1 MPDTNTPEMISELLG
16 SVQVF
21 SSAMR
26 DVLEEKLLRETARG
40 RLTFSRFKLLKLV
53 AFTDSHTIGDVAAF
67 LGVSNTAASKAVD
80 KLVRRRLLRRTEAHA
95 DRRASELSL
104 TGEGRRL
111 LSAYEAAR
119 DRKLTEIFSACVPEQ
134 LRGTV
139 ATLDALSANIVDHTA
154 NPQELCFQCG
164 IYFREKCRLRELVR
178 RTCFYQKHKVR
189 KAGES
194 AVDSGGGT
202 EARVQRPLP
211 GKAA

>member
-21 SSAMR
+21 SGAVRS
-26 DVLEEKLLRETARG
+26 VLEEKLLRETAGG

-53 AFTDSHTIGDVAAF
+53 AVTDSRTIGDVAAF

-80 KLVRRRLLRRTEAHA
+80 KLVRRRLLRRTEGHT

-119 DRKLTEIFSACVPEQ
+119 DEKLTEIFSACVPEQ
-134 LRGTV
+134 LCGTV
-139 ATLDALSANIVDHTA
+139 ATLDRLSANLVDHTA

-164 IYFREKCRLRELVR
+164 IYFREKCLLRELVR
-178 RTCFYQKHKVR
+178 RTCFYQKHKAR
-189 KAGES
+189 KAAES
-194 AVDSGGGT
+194 AVDGAGGAET
-202 EARVQRPLP
+202 HVQRALP
-211 GKAA
+211 DTAT

>member
-1 MPDTNTPEMISELLG
+1 MPDTNTPEMISDLLG

-26 DVLEEKLLRETARG
+26 DVLEDKLLRETARG
-40 RLTFSRFKLLKLV
+40 RLTFSRLKLLKLV

-80 KLVRRRLLRRTEAHA
+80 KLVRRRLLRRTEGHA

-119 DRKLTEIFSACVPEQ
+119 DQKLTEIFSVCGPEQ
-134 LRGTV
+134 LCGTV
-139 ATLDALSANIVDHTA
+139 ATLDRLSANLVDHTA
-154 NPQELCFQCG
+154 KPQELCFHCG
-164 IYFREKCRLRELVR
+164 IYFREKCQLRELVR
-178 RTCFYQKHKVR
+178 RACFYQRRRPR
-189 KAGES
+189 KAAES
-194 AVDSGGGT
+194 AVDGAGGT
-202 EARVQRPLP
+202 GAHVQQSLP
-211 GKAA
+211 DRAA

>member
-1 MPDTNTPEMISELLG
+1 MADTNTPEMISELLG
-16 SVQVF
+16 SVHVF

-26 DVLEEKLLRETARG
+26 EVLEEKLLRETARG
-40 RLTFSRFKLLKLV
+40 RLTFSRLKLLKLV
-53 AFTDSHTIGDVAAF
+53 AFTDSHTIGEVAAF

-80 KLVRRRLLRRTEAHA
+80 KLVRRRLLRRTEGHA

-119 DRKLTEIFSACVPEQ
+119 DQKLTEIFSACVPEQ
-134 LRGTV
+134 LCGAA
-139 ATLDALSANIVDHTA
+139 ATLDRLSANLVDHTA

-164 IYFREKCRLRELVR
+164 IYYREKCLLRELIR

-189 KAGES
+189 KVAES
-194 AVDSGGGT
+194 VVEEAGGT
-202 EARVQRPLP
+202 ETHVRPP
-211 GKAA
+211 AP

>member
-1 MPDTNTPEMISELLG
+1 MPDTNRFEMISELLG

-21 SSAMR
+21 SSAVR
-26 DVLEEKLLRETARG
+26 DVLEEKLLRQTAGG
-40 RLTFSRFKLLKLV
+40 RLTFSRLKLLKLV

-80 KLVRRRLLRRTEAHA
+80 KLVRRRLLRRTEGHA

-119 DRKLTEIFSACVPEQ
+119 DQKLMEIFSACVPEQ
-134 LRGTV
+134 LCGTV
-139 ATLDALSANIVDHTA
+139 ATLDRLSANMVDHTA
-154 NPQELCFQCG
+154 NPQELCFRCG

-178 RTCFYQKHKVR
+178 RTCFYQKHKAR
-189 KAGES
+189 KAAES
-194 AVDSGGGT
+194 SAEGAGGT
-202 EARVQRPLP
+202 ATHV
-211 GKAA
+211 

>member
-1 MPDTNTPEMISELLG
+1 MPDTNRLEMISELLG

-21 SSAMR
+21 SSAVR
-26 DVLEEKLLRETARG
+26 DVLEEKLLRQTAGG
-40 RLTFSRFKLLKLV
+40 RLTFSRLKLLKLV

-80 KLVRRRLLRRTEAHA
+80 KLVRRRLLRRTEGHA

-119 DRKLTEIFSACVPEQ
+119 DQKLTEIFSACVPEQ
-134 LRGTV
+134 LCGTV
-139 ATLDALSANIVDHTA
+139 ATLDRLSAKIVDHTA

-178 RTCFYQKHKVR
+178 RTCFYQKHKAR
-189 KAGES
+189 KAAES
-194 AVDSGGGT
+194 VVEGAGGT
-202 EARVQRPLP
+202 AAR
-211 GKAA
+211 A

>member
-1 MPDTNTPEMISELLG
+1 MPDTNTPEMINELLA

-21 SSAMR
+21 SSAVR
-26 DVLEEKLLRETARG
+26 DVLEERLLREISRG
-40 RLTFSRFKLLKLV
+40 RLTFSRLKLLKLV

-80 KLVRRRLLRRTEAHA
+80 KLVRRRLLRRTEGHA

-119 DRKLTEIFSACVPEQ
+119 DQKLREIFGACVPEQ
-134 LRGTV
+134 LCGTV
-139 ATLDALSANIVDHTA
+139 ETLDRLSADLVDHNA

-164 IYFREKCRLRELVR
+164 IYFREKCQLRELVN
-178 RTCFYQKHKVR
+178 RTCFYQRRKTR
-189 KAGES
+189 KAAES
-194 AVDSGGGT
+194 AVERVGGT
-202 EARVQRPLP
+202 GSHVHRSLP
-211 GKAA
+211 DTAA

>member
-1 MPDTNTPEMISELLG
+1 MPDTNTPEMICELLG

-40 RLTFSRFKLLKLV
+40 RLTFSRLKLLKLV
-53 AFTDSHTIGDVAAF
+53 AFTNSHTIGDVAAF
-67 LGVSNTAASKAVD
+67 LGVSNAAASKAVD
-80 KLVRRRLLRRTEAHA
+80 KLVRRRLLRRTEARA

-119 DRKLTEIFSACVPEQ
+119 DQKLTEIFSACVPEQ
-134 LRGTV
+134 LYGTV
-139 ATLDALSANIVDHTA
+139 ATLDRLSANIVDHTA

-178 RTCFYQKHKVR
+178 RTCFYQKHKAR
-189 KAGES
+189 KAAES
-194 AVDSGGGT
+194 VAEGAGRT
-202 EARVQRPLP
+202 ETHV
-211 GKAA
+211 

>member
-21 SSAMR
+21 SSAVR
-26 DVLEEKLLRETARG
+26 DVLEEKLLRQTARG
-40 RLTFSRFKLLKLV
+40 RLSFSRLRLLKLV
-53 AFTDSHTIGDVAAF
+53 AFTDSHTIGEVAEF

-80 KLVRRRLLRRTEAHA
+80 KLVRRRLLRRTEGHA

-119 DRKLTEIFSACVPEQ
+119 EQKLTEIFSACVPEQ
-134 LRGTV
+134 LCGTV
-139 ATLDALSANIVDHTA
+139 ATLDRLSANLVDHTA

-164 IYFREKCRLRELVR
+164 IYFREKCLLRELIP
-178 RTCFYQKHKVR
+178 RTCFYQKHKAR
-189 KAGES
+189 KAAES
-194 AVDSGGGT
+194 AVEGAGGT
-202 EARVQRPLP
+202 ETHVRLP
-211 GKAA
+211 AP

>member
-1 MPDTNTPEMISELLG
+1 MPDTNTPEMIRELLG

-21 SSAMR
+21 SWAVR
-26 DVLEEKLLRETARG
+26 NVLEEKLLSETARG

-80 KLVRRRLLRRTEAHA
+80 KLVRRRLLRRTEGHT

-119 DRKLTEIFSACVPEQ
+119 DQKLTEIFSACAPEQ
-134 LRGTV
+134 LCGTV
-139 ATLDALSANIVDHTA
+139 AILDRLSANMMDHSA

-164 IYFREKCRLRELVR
+164 IYFREKCLLRELVR

-189 KAGES
+189 KATES
-194 AVDSGGGT
+194 AVDSAGGT
-202 EARVQRPLP
+202 GTQVYRSLRDTP
-211 GKAA
+211 K

>member
-1 MPDTNTPEMISELLG
+1 MPDTNTPEMINELLA

-26 DVLEEKLLRETARG
+26 DVLEERLLRETSRG
-40 RLTFSRFKLLKLV
+40 RLTFSRLKLLKLV
-53 AFTDSHTIGDVAAF
+53 AFSDSHTIGDVAAF

-80 KLVRRRLLRRTEAHA
+80 KLVRRRLLRRTEGHA

-119 DRKLTEIFSACVPEQ
+119 DQKLTEIFGASMPEQ
-134 LRGTV
+134 LCGTV
-139 ATLDALSANIVDHTA
+139 ATLDRLSANLVDHNA

-164 IYFREKCRLRELVR
+164 IYFREKCQLRELVN
-178 RTCFYQKHKVR
+178 RTCFYQRR
-189 KAGES
+189 KARKAAES
-194 AVDSGGGT
+194 AGDSASGPAT
-202 EARVQRPLP
+202 QVQGQVPERP
-211 GKAA
+211 A

>member
-1 MPDTNTPEMISELLG
+1 MPDIITPEMFKELLG

-26 DVLEEKLLRETARG
+26 DMLEEKLLRETARG
-40 RLTFSRFKLLKLV
+40 RLTFSRLKLLKLV
-53 AFTDSHTIGDVAAF
+53 AFTDSHTIGEVAEF
-67 LGVSNTAASKAVD
+67 LGVSNTAASKAAD
-80 KLVRRRLLRRTEAHA
+80 KLVRRRLLRRAEGHP

-119 DRKLTEIFSACVPEQ
+119 DQKLTEIFGACVPEQ
-134 LRGTV
+134 LCGMA
-139 ATLDALSANIVDHTA
+139 ATLDRLSANIVDHTA

-178 RTCFYQKHKVR
+178 RTCFYQKHKAR
-189 KAGES
+189 KAAES
-194 AVDSGGGT
+194 VAAGAAKRIGLSGH
-202 EARVQRPLP
+202 QRIET
-211 GKAA
+211 AT

>member
-26 DVLEEKLLRETARG
+26 DVLEEKLLREAARG
-40 RLTFSRFKLLKLV
+40 RLTFSGLKLLKLV

-111 LSAYEAAR
+111 LSAYEAAK
-119 DRKLTEIFSACVPEQ
+119 DQKLTEIFSACVPEQ
-134 LRGTV
+134 LGGMV
-139 ATLDALSANIVDHTA
+139 ATLDRLSANIVNHTA

-164 IYFREKCRLRELVR
+164 IYFREKCLLRELVR
-178 RTCFYQKHKVR
+178 RTCFYQKHKTA
-189 KAGES
+189 KAVDS
-194 AVDSGGGT
+194 AVDSANGG
-202 EARVQRPLP
+202 
-211 GKAA
+211 AA

>member
-16 SVQVF
+16 SVQIF

-40 RLTFSRFKLLKLV
+40 RLTFSRLKLLKLV

-119 DRKLTEIFSACVPEQ
+119 NQKLAEIFSACVPEQ
-134 LRGTV
+134 LCGTV
-139 ATLDALSANIVDHTA
+139 ATLDRLSANIVDHA
-154 NPQELCFQCG
+154 AKPRELCFLCG
-164 IYFREKCRLRELVR
+164 VYFREKCRLRELVG
-178 RTCFYQKHKVR
+178 RTCFYQKHKAR
-189 KAGES
+189 KATES
-194 AVDSGGGT
+194 VVEGAGGT
-202 EARVQRPLP
+202 ETCVQPP
-211 GKAA
+211 AP

>member
-1 MPDTNTPEMISELLG
+1 MPDTNTPEVINEVLG

-21 SSAMR
+21 SWAVR
-26 DVLEEKLLRETARG
+26 NVLEEKLLRETARG
-40 RLTFSRFKLLKLV
+40 RLTFSRLKLLKLV

-80 KLVRRRLLRRTEAHA
+80 KLVRRRLLRRTEGHT

-119 DRKLTEIFSACVPEQ
+119 DQKLAEIFSACVPEQ
-134 LRGTV
+134 LCGTV
-139 ATLDALSANIVDHTA
+139 ATLDHLSANIVDHTA

-164 IYFREKCRLRELVR
+164 IYFREKCLLRELVR

-189 KAGES
+189 KATES
-194 AVDSGGGT
+194 AVGSAGGT
-202 EARVQRPLP
+202 ETHV
-211 GKAA
+211 